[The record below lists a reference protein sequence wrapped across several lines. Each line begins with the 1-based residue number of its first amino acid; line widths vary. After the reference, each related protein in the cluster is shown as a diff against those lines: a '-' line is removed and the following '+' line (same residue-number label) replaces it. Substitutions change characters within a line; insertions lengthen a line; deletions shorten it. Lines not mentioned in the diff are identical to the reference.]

1 MVEEDAPLCLDK
13 RSEAFIE
20 IGTPLQLSIEG
31 SDDVFKTIFVGAKP
45 GDYIVTSPLSPN
57 RPEIETL
64 PEESK
69 ITARYIDQSNIFIF
83 HTRFIKRISIPVP
96 LLLWTFPAS
105 AKNSQQRAQK
115 RINCLLAG
123 QIECK
128 TDGKGYNLT
137 GVIQDISKSGC
148 RFLLKASDTLK
159 DHFCIGE
166 EIIVRCNF
174 PGIAGEQKSV
184 GSILGISENDGE
196 ITVRIKFSNIL
207 WWVPPYGV

>member
-1 MVEEDAPLCLDK
+1 MVEENAPVCLDK
-13 RSEAFIE
+13 GNNAFIE

-31 SDDVFKTIFVGAKP
+31 SHDIFKSIFVGAKQ
-45 GDYIVTSPLSPN
+45 GDYIVTSLLSPS
-57 RPEIETL
+57 RPAIDTL
-64 PEESK
+64 TEKSK

-83 HTRFIKRISIPVP
+83 QTRFIKMSPTPVP

-123 QIECK
+123 QIEGNRERSR
-128 TDGKGYNLT
+128 TGMT

-148 RFLLKASDTLK
+148 RFLLKVADTRQYP
-159 DHFCIGE
+159 FCLGE
-166 EIIVRCNF
+166 EIIVKCNF

-184 GSILGISENDGE
+184 GNVVGLSQSDGE
-196 ITVRIKFSNIL
+196 MTVRIKFSNIL
-207 WWVPPYGV
+207 WWVPPYGS